1 MTSGIEFNKSYNSSY
16 IMVPLQKAMNGMSA
30 TSSDKNAEARI
41 NAKGSMSNLDEIR
54 QADLDKNNILSLEE
68 LQKCENKSD
77 FLKNLEKAMEKFNSN
92 KNHDYSQNL
101 FEYWV

>member
-1 MTSGIEFNKSYNSSY
+1 MISGIEFNKSYNSSY
-16 IMVPLQKAMNGMSA
+16 ILVPLQKDNGMSVI
-30 TSSDKNAEARI
+30 SSDKNAEARI
-41 NAKGSMSNLDEIR
+41 NARSSMSNLDEIR
-54 QADLDKNNILSLEE
+54 EADLDKNNILSLEE

-92 KNHDYSQNL
+92 QNHDYSQNL